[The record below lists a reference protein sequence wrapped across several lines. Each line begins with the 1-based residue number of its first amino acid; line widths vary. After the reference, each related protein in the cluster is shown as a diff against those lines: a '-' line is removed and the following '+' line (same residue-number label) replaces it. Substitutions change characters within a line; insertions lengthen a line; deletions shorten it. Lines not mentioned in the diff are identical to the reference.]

1 MENRL
6 DIEKLLATNRD
17 LTELVIAPNAPPV
30 SRTAAGCELAMNVVL
45 SPSDVKQVLQRLHR
59 AAFTASGPELGAS
72 GSFCLGIQDVGRFRV
87 TYMTQRGSQVLRIV
101 RVPLEIP
108 ALESMCEDREL
119 VAELT
124 ALVASFEPGVILF
137 HGPSSAAN
145 SMFIYALL
153 NEINKSQRG
162 IIYVVERALSY
173 LMSHHECIAVQTEL
187 ITDVKT
193 MEQGIANAFL
203 FDPDI
208 AYIGD
213 LHTTDET
220 PSFGVLLDAPVLTL
234 VSSCHHSGQL
244 LRARVANVLGD
255 EQSRI
260 KAEVC
265 ITPVGADNVRIKLAS
280 ASL

>member
-1 MENRL
+1 MDHRQ

-17 LTELVIAPNAPPV
+17 LSELVIAPNAPPV
-30 SRTAAGCELAMNVVL
+30 SRTIAGCKLAMNVVF
-45 SPSDVKQVLQRLHR
+45 SPADVKQVLQRLHR
-59 AAFTASGPELGAS
+59 AAFPANAPERGAS

-101 RVPLEIP
+101 RVPLDIP
-108 ALESMCEDREL
+108 ALDSVCEDADL
-119 VAELT
+119 AAQLT
-124 ALVASFEPGVILF
+124 ALVSSFEPGVILF

-153 NEINKSQRG
+153 DEVNKSQRG
-162 IIYVVERALSY
+162 IIYIMERALSY
-173 LMSHHECIAVQTEL
+173 LMSHHVCIAVQTEL
-187 ITDVKT
+187 ITDVQT

-213 LHTTDET
+213 LHATDEV

-234 VSSCHHSGQL
+234 VSSHNSGHQL
-244 LRARVANVLGD
+244 RDRVAGVLGD

-260 KAEVC
+260 KAEVS
-265 ITPVGADNVRIKLAS
+265 ITPVEAGKVRIKLA
-280 ASL
+280 